1 MNKTVF
7 KVLKWVTVGFLVTFV
22 FAQFYLSVMNPV
34 TTDTVYEYS
43 TYSGWTANGF
53 IIRNETVLEQT
64 VSGSLAYN
72 VENGGRVSKNGS
84 VASVYSDTKSAEICE
99 RIEKLD
105 KQIKVLQS
113 VQVYNDSAA
122 TDLSALNSKIK
133 NKIFEISAATQ
144 NGKVSE
150 TEAVAELLQLINRK
164 QIVTGQATDFNTL
177 IASLRAERDALKA
190 AAATATGSVN
200 SPSSGYVIYSV
211 DGYENT
217 LKPEIITELTAEKMA
232 NIEKQAVSENAVCKI
247 VSDYEWYISIVIPF
261 DEALNLREGS
271 TVKLLTPLV
280 SAPELTVT
288 VKSINK
294 QSAQENAV
302 ATFACKTMNTELAE
316 YRNLEVTVVYN
327 QHSGLKVDNRAIRV
341 LDGKRGVYV
350 LTASQVK
357 FVPVNVI
364 YEGENYSIV
373 EKEVSNSKVLRLYDE
388 IIVKGKNLY
397 DGKIFN

>member
-1 MNKTVF
+1 MNKSVF
-7 KVLKWVTVGFLVTFV
+7 KVLKWVTCSFLAIFV

-34 TTDTVYEYS
+34 TTDTVYEHS
-43 TYSGWTANGF
+43 TYSGWTANGY
-53 IIRNETVLEQT
+53 IIRNETVLEQF

-72 VENGGRVSKNGS
+72 VQNGGRVSKNGA
-84 VASVYSDTKSAEICE
+84 VATIYSDSKTAEICD

-105 KQIKVLQS
+105 NQIKVLES
-113 VQVYNDSAA
+113 VQIYNDSAA
-122 TDLSALNSKIK
+122 TDLSALNSKIE
-133 NKIFEISAATQ
+133 NGIFAVAAATQ
-144 NGKVSE
+144 NGKVSK
-150 TEAVAELLQLINRK
+150 TEATEDLLQLLNRK
-164 QIVTGQATDFNTL
+164 QIVTGQAINFNTL
-177 IASLRAERDALKA
+177 IASLKAERDALKA
-190 AAATATGSVN
+190 STATSIGSVV

-211 DGYENT
+211 DGYENA
-217 LKPEIITELTAEKMA
+217 LKPDMISELTAEKMA
-232 NIEKQAVSENAVCKI
+232 NIEKQPVSENAVCKI
-247 VSDYEWYISIVIPF
+247 VSDYEWYISMVIPF

-288 VKSINK
+288 VQSINK

-316 YRNLEVTVVYN
+316 YRMLEVTVVYN
-327 QHSGLKVDNRAIRV
+327 QYSGLKVDNRAIRV

-357 FVPVNVI
+357 FVPIKVI
-364 YEGENYSIV
+364 YEGDNYSIV
-373 EKEVSNSKVLRLYDE
+373 EKEVSTTKVLRLYDE

>member
-34 TTDTVYEYS
+34 TTDTVYEHS

-53 IIRNETVLEQT
+53 IIRNETVLSQN
-64 VSGSLAYN
+64 VSGSLSYN
-72 VENGGRVSKNGS
+72 VQNGGRVSKNGT
-84 VASVYSDTKSAEICE
+84 VASVYLDSKSAELAG

-105 KQIKVLQS
+105 KQIEVLQS
-113 VQVYNDSAA
+113 VQIYNDSAA
-122 TDLSALNSKIK
+122 TDLSALNSKIES
-133 NKIFEISAATQ
+133 KILEVTAATQ
-144 NGKVSE
+144 NGRISK
-150 TEAVAELLQLINRK
+150 TDAVDELLQLLNRK

-177 IASLRAERDALKA
+177 IASLKAERDALKA
-190 AAATATGSVN
+190 AAGEGTGSVV

-217 LKPEIITELTAEKMA
+217 LKPEMIPELTAEKMSA
-232 NIEKQAVSENAVCKI
+232 IPREPIPDNAVCKI
-247 VSDYEWYISIVIPF
+247 VSDYEWYISVVIPF
-261 DEALNLREGS
+261 DEALNLREGE

-280 SAPELTVT
+280 SVPELSVT

-316 YRNLEVTVVYN
+316 YRTLEVTVVYSE
-327 QHSGLKVDNRAIRV
+327 HSGLKVDNRAIRV